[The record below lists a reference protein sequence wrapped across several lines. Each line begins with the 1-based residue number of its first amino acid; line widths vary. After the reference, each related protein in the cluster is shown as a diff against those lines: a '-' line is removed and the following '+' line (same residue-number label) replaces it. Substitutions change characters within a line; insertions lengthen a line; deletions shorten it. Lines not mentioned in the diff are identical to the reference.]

1 MPRIR
6 VCFPKAHALKR
17 LQERGATREEII
29 RRIHRMVEDWNLI
42 IDRRMR
48 VALVGEEPP
57 VLVDFRPP
65 NRATVVTVLPKGGG
79 VTGVPKF
86 QY

>member
-1 MPRIR
+1 MSVR
-6 VCFPKAHALKR
+6 VCFPRGHALKR
-17 LQERGATREEII
+17 LHERGATREDVI
-29 RRIHRMVEDWNLI
+29 RRVRQMIREWNLV

-65 NRATVVTVLPKGGG
+65 NRATVVTVLPKGGE
-79 VTGVPKF
+79 VAGVPKF
-86 QY
+86 PY